1 MTNNELL
8 KKQIIY
14 RSAHR
19 GSKEMDIL
27 LGDFVKKH
35 ITSFNNKDLKD
46 LEKILSVDDEI
57 LYRWYFNKMDN
68 KKISVNKVSNLFK
81 NFKIG

>member
-19 GSKEMDIL
+19 GSKETDIL

-68 KKISVNKVSNLFK
+68 KKISVNKVSNLLK